1 MIRSKLNLSSE
12 EILNRNVPLYARR
25 KFLFSGRTFNVG
37 DEFPWTR
44 MAVNARTI
52 IQLHSAGKLTTSP
65 PVLAPKKAPKK
76 EVAPVVEPQ
85 TPENQEQ
92 DDKIE
97 VGSDLTKHDQQR
109 QNVILRRKNKLS
121 RQLRSK
127 ME

>member
-25 KFLFSGRTFNVG
+25 RFLFSGRTFNVG

-65 PVLAPKKAPKK
+65 PVSIQKKVSKK
-76 EVAPVVEPQ
+76 EVVPVVESQ
-85 TPENQEQ
+85 VQENPTQE
-92 DDKIE
+92 DKIE
-97 VGSDLTKHDQQR
+97 VGTDLTKHEQHR